1 MKFIIAN
8 YKISLQL
15 YIKPDFPL
23 PQFIFNWSIATRIV
37 ISYLVQIGNP
47 MYKTNDGGKP
57 RN

>member
-47 MYKTNDGGKP
+47 MYKTNDGGT
-57 RN
+57 